1 MRVLRTTAQ
10 FRKDYKRMKK
20 RGKDMTL
27 LKDVINSLLNEEK
40 LPDKNRDHALVG
52 KYLGFRE
59 CHIEP
64 DWLLVYEIT
73 GDSLTLVANRTGSHG
88 DLFK

>member
-1 MRVLRTTAQ
+1 MS
-10 FRKDYKRMKK
+10 
-20 RGKDMTL
+20 L
-27 LKDVINSLLNEEK
+27 LKDAIDCLLNEEK

-64 DWLLVYEIT
+64 DWLLVYEIS
-73 GDSLTLVANRTGSHG
+73 GDSLTLVASRTGSHG